1 MVITFDG
8 RIVFEAVCEWVKK
21 NDREVFSSSNLSV
34 ALAR

>member
-8 RIVFEAVCEWVKK
+8 RSEWVKK
-21 NDREVFSSSNLSV
+21 NDREVFSSSDLSV